1 MTAYQVV
8 EPAQLTILAK
18 ALDDHCARHRI
29 ADEMD
34 REQVALKLF
43 SLFRQGLIDPER
55 LKTELERAC

>member
-8 EPAQLTILAK
+8 EPAELTILAK

-43 SLFRQGLIDPER
+43 GLFRQGVIDLASLSE
-55 LKTELERAC
+55 ELERVG